1 MRRLERK
8 ILTLAAAALLAI
20 TGGLAAQTSG
30 AQETQPPKQPP
41 PRARAV
47 PHVTGTVTLWNGN
60 RMDLKTPE
68 GKMLKVAVNEYT
80 KRLVEIRKGAEVTA
94 EYRRKIGGFYIA
106 TRVLAAGEGA
116 AAQPAAAP
124 GSNLKTVT
132 GSVVSGNPTELILR
146 TSTGDITLFLS
157 PNTQYEVKPL
167 NPGALVTVEYRQG
180 ADGARVATRVL
191 AGKKENGKENGSR

>member
-1 MRRLERK
+1 MRKLGRK
-8 ILTLAAAALLAI
+8 ILTLAAALLVTA
-20 TGGLAAQTSG
+20 GGLAAQTG
-30 AQETQPPKQPP
+30 AQETPPPKQPP
-41 PRARAV
+41 ARARTV
-47 PHVTGTVTLWNGN
+47 PHITGTVTLWNGN

-68 GKMLKVAVNEYT
+68 GKTLKVAVNEYT
-80 KRLVEIRKGAEVTA
+80 KRSVEIRKGAEVTA

-106 TRVLAAGEGA
+106 TRVLEAGEGA
-116 AAQPAAAP
+116 AAQPPAAP

-132 GSVVSGNPTELILR
+132 GSVVSGNPTELSLR

-191 AGKKENGKENGSR
+191 AGNQESGKESGSW